1 MGAPL
6 AVGKA
11 SSCVS
16 LHLGFLFAYW
26 CVCVWNASP
35 VCVLSAPSHF
45 GDLGRLP
52 SFYAALLSAWKSA
65 GGCFRGSRGVLSVG
79 SGLTVSLVSSLTT
92 KSAYSLLLIDR
103 SVLLIVWR
111 SSRPLLACYIGPP
124 LGVSFSYLTWIVLSL
139 TSNF

>member
-103 SVLLIVWR
+103 SVLPHCVEKFSASFGLLYWSSTWR
-111 SSRPLLACYIGPP
+111 QLFLFDMDRPVIDL
-124 LGVSFSYLTWIVLSL
+124 
-139 TSNF
+139 